1 MIIHQEQ
8 TTSSAIASAIVKARR
23 SMGSPA
29 TGMVMTLVISCTED
43 EHDAAIDAAIAAGRE
58 HPSRILV
65 AVSGKGRRSV
75 LDAEIRVGEGTPGE
89 IVILRMSGKID
100 DHAASVIR
108 PLLLPDSPV
117 VVWWPGTAPADL
129 ANHEVGSLATRR
141 ISDAM
146 GSKQPQRALRL
157 RADNYHPGD
166 TDLAWTRV
174 TPWRSL
180 LAAALDQ
187 YPARIESATVTAERN
202 SAAADL
208 LVAWLAS
215 RLKVPVSRAVSQ
227 GPGITGA
234 TMTTAAGDIAITRS
248 DGKLASYVVP
258 GQPKRLVALK
268 RRTVADLMS
277 EELRRMDAD
286 DVFHAT
292 IVALQDAG
300 TKPRTATGKAAATKA
315 TAKKAPAKKAAAK
328 KAPAKKAAAKKV
340 GATKATTTAAKAPA
354 RKAAA
359 KRTATRTSAAGGT
372 A

>member
-1 MIIHQEQ
+1 MIINLEQ

-43 EHDAAIDAAIAAGRE
+43 EHDAAIDAAVEAGRE
-58 HPSRILV
+58 HPSRIIV
-65 AVSGKGRRSV
+65 AVTGRSRRAE

-89 IVILRMSGKID
+89 IVILRMSGKIAG
-100 DHAASVIR
+100 HAASVVR

-117 VVWWPGTAPADL
+117 VVWWPGTAPSDL
-129 ANHEVGSLATRR
+129 ANHEVGQLANRR

-187 YPARIESATVTAERN
+187 YPAKIRSASVAAERN
-202 SAAADL
+202 SAAANL
-208 LVAWLAS
+208 LVAWLSS
-215 RLKVPVSRAVSQ
+215 RLGVPVTRTVSQ

-234 TMTTAAGDIAITRS
+234 TMTTAAGDIAITRA
-248 DGKLASYVVP
+248 DGKLASYTVP

-268 RRTVADLMS
+268 RRSVADLMS

-286 DVFHAT
+286 DVFHTT
-292 IVALQDAG
+292 IVALQG
-300 TKPRTATGKAAATKA
+300 EPTKRATSRKAPERKVTAKNAPAKKA
-315 TAKKAPAKKAAAK
+315 TAKAPAKKA
-328 KAPAKKAAAKKV
+328 PVRKV
-340 GATKATTTAAKAPA
+340 ATTRAGKKPA
-354 RKAAA
+354 GRA
-359 KRTATRTSAAGGT
+359 
-372 A
+372 